1 MNNPNRAILL
11 AVSDLKKIA
20 EALRTNKEYEL
31 AELVEDYINL
41 ADYLGLIDKKHMNTL
56 NKFINFFCFCRQL
69 IFPISFFASILY
81 QTIVSYKVRINCET
95 VVLMLTI
102 NLLKSLVKRD

>member
-20 EALRTNKEYEL
+20 EALRKNEEHEL

-41 ADYLGLIDKKHMNTL
+41 PTSNDSSKSQSDDLNRIIRNGTTVLDLIRLLAKL
-56 NKFINFFCFCRQL
+56 FID
-69 IFPISFFASILY
+69 S
-81 QTIVSYKVRINCET
+81 
-95 VVLMLTI
+95 
-102 NLLKSLVKRD
+102 

>member
-20 EALRTNKEYEL
+20 EALRKNEEHEL

-41 ADYLGLIDKKHMNTL
+41 PPSSDSSTSQSDDLNRIIRSGTTVLDLMRLLAKLFID
-56 NKFINFFCFCRQL
+56 F
-69 IFPISFFASILY
+69 
-81 QTIVSYKVRINCET
+81 
-95 VVLMLTI
+95 
-102 NLLKSLVKRD
+102 

>member
-20 EALRTNKEYEL
+20 EAVRTNKEYEL

-41 ADYLGLIDKKHMNTL
+41 PTSNDSSKSQSDDL
-56 NKFINFFCFCRQL
+56 NRIIRNGTT
-69 IFPISFFASILY
+69 ILD
-81 QTIVSYKVRINCET
+81 
-95 VVLMLTI
+95 LMR
-102 NLLKSLVKRD
+102 LLAKLFSDS

>member
-20 EALRTNKEYEL
+20 EALRKNKEYEL

-41 ADYLGLIDKKHMNTL
+41 PPSNDSSKSQSDDLNRIIRNGTTVLDLIRLLAKL
-56 NKFINFFCFCRQL
+56 FID
-69 IFPISFFASILY
+69 S
-81 QTIVSYKVRINCET
+81 
-95 VVLMLTI
+95 
-102 NLLKSLVKRD
+102 

>member
-41 ADYLGLIDKKHMNTL
+41 SPSVI
-56 NKFINFFCFCRQL
+56 
-69 IFPISFFASILY
+69 
-81 QTIVSYKVRINCET
+81 
-95 VVLMLTI
+95 
-102 NLLKSLVKRD
+102 LVKVNLMI

>member
-41 ADYLGLIDKKHMNTL
+41 SPSSDSSKSQSDDLNSIIRNGTTILDLMRVLAKLFID
-56 NKFINFFCFCRQL
+56 
-69 IFPISFFASILY
+69 S
-81 QTIVSYKVRINCET
+81 
-95 VVLMLTI
+95 
-102 NLLKSLVKRD
+102 

>member
-41 ADYLGLIDKKHMNTL
+41 PPSNDSSKSQSDDL
-56 NKFINFFCFCRQL
+56 NRIIRNGTT
-69 IFPISFFASILY
+69 ILD
-81 QTIVSYKVRINCET
+81 
-95 VVLMLTI
+95 LMR
-102 NLLKSLVKRD
+102 LLAKLYSDS

>member
-11 AVSDLKKIA
+11 AVSDLNKIA

-41 ADYLGLIDKKHMNTL
+41 SPSSDSSKSQSDDLNSIIRNGTTILDLMRVLAKLFID
-56 NKFINFFCFCRQL
+56 
-69 IFPISFFASILY
+69 S
-81 QTIVSYKVRINCET
+81 
-95 VVLMLTI
+95 
-102 NLLKSLVKRD
+102 

>member
-20 EALRTNKEYEL
+20 EALRKNKEHEL

-41 ADYLGLIDKKHMNTL
+41 PTSNDSSKSQSDDLNRIIRNGTTVLDLIRLLAKL
-56 NKFINFFCFCRQL
+56 FID
-69 IFPISFFASILY
+69 S
-81 QTIVSYKVRINCET
+81 
-95 VVLMLTI
+95 
-102 NLLKSLVKRD
+102 

>member
-20 EALRTNKEYEL
+20 EALRKNEEHEL

-41 ADYLGLIDKKHMNTL
+41 PTSNDSSKSQSDDLNRIIRNGTTVLDLMRLLAKLFID
-56 NKFINFFCFCRQL
+56 
-69 IFPISFFASILY
+69 S
-81 QTIVSYKVRINCET
+81 
-95 VVLMLTI
+95 
-102 NLLKSLVKRD
+102 

>member
-41 ADYLGLIDKKHMNTL
+41 SPSSDSSKSQSDDL
-56 NKFINFFCFCRQL
+56 NSIIRNGTTILDLMRVLAKLFIE
-69 IFPISFFASILY
+69 S
-81 QTIVSYKVRINCET
+81 
-95 VVLMLTI
+95 
-102 NLLKSLVKRD
+102 

>member
-20 EALRTNKEYEL
+20 EALRKNEEHEL

-41 ADYLGLIDKKHMNTL
+41 PTSNDSSKSQSDDLNRIIRNGTTVLDLMRVLAKLFID
-56 NKFINFFCFCRQL
+56 
-69 IFPISFFASILY
+69 S
-81 QTIVSYKVRINCET
+81 
-95 VVLMLTI
+95 
-102 NLLKSLVKRD
+102 

>member
-1 MNNPNRAILL
+1 MNKPNRAILL

-41 ADYLGLIDKKHMNTL
+41 SPSSDSSKSQSDDLNSIIRNGTTILDLMRVLAKLFID
-56 NKFINFFCFCRQL
+56 
-69 IFPISFFASILY
+69 S
-81 QTIVSYKVRINCET
+81 
-95 VVLMLTI
+95 
-102 NLLKSLVKRD
+102 